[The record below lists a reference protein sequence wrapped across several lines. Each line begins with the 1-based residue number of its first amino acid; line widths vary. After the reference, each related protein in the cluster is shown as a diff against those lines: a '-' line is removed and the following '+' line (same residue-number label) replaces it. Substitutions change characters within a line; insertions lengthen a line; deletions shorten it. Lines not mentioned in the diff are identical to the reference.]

1 MTKIGRL
8 YEEEKIE
15 AINQTRIETKRE
27 ERIALAKKMLAKNYD
42 MVEILELSELTKDEI
57 LKIQSEMK
65 LPDAI

>member
-27 ERIALAKKMLAKNYD
+27 ERMALAKKMLAKNYD

-57 LKIQSEMK
+57 LKIQLEMN
-65 LPDAI
+65 LPNAI